1 MDKVSI
7 QRAWEATRYDDL
19 STLETYVKTKEDAN
33 SKIISDKNHCHSLL
47 MAAAAHGALQCAEYL
62 IKQGADVNM
71 KNFHGFTAI
80 HWAGFTGRTNV
91 IPLLIQ
97 NGADIESRTADG
109 KTPIHIA
116 SFRGQ
121 KSFVD
126 FILKNCNADINS
138 VDAEGRNAL
147 FYAVSA
153 NQKAT
158 AEYLLQNNIS
168 IGQCDA
174 HHKNVTEFA
183 NNPSHKWFSDLL
195 QKLELL

>member
-19 STLETYVKTKEDAN
+19 STLETYIKTKEDAN
-33 SKIISDKNHCHSLL
+33 SKIINDKNHCHSLL
-47 MAAAAHGALQCAEYL
+47 MAAAAHGALQCTEYL
-62 IKQGADVNM
+62 IKHGSDVNM

-80 HWAGFTGRTNV
+80 HWAGFTGRTNE

-97 NGADIESRTADG
+97 NGAYIESRTADG

-126 FILKNCNADINS
+126 FILKNCNADKNS
-138 VDAEGRNAL
+138 VDAEERNAL

-158 AEYLLQNNIS
+158 AEYLLNNIS
-168 IGQCDA
+168 IDQCDA

-195 QKLELL
+195 ENLELL